1 MECLLPR
8 KRGFCKCM
16 GAMLANPCHPY
27 IQRGYRPFVIDRHK
41 NIIACAMLVV
51 EVCRFLLTLRGW
63 QTAFV
68 VFSQKVNTI
77 MMCLHAHVQ
86 VYNVCHY
93 LGFSIC

>member
-1 MECLLPR
+1 MKTDSR
-8 KRGFCKCM
+8 WS
-16 GAMLANPCHPY
+16 AYCH
-27 IQRGYRPFVIDRHK
+27 GNADFAFVIDRHK

-51 EVCRFLLTLRGW
+51 EICRFLLTLRGC
-63 QTAFV
+63 QTTFM